1 MMVEK
6 VNVARHRH
14 QIPEARSSISQRH
27 TASSP
32 HHPSPITPESQPIPI
47 NPSPIPPHDISTLI
61 PPPPL
66 PTLMMLM
73 MLMMPML
80 LLPPPIP
87 PLTPSTIPPLTPPT
101 IPTLLLLLMLLPFL
115 ELILRKTSHDGP
127 ANRAQDAVA
136 HLVPTETAGSPAG
149 EGAAEP
155 ALAVGADGFARG
167 VVLLGLGLVVLAG
180 GRVSGGGL

>member
-1 MMVEK
+1 
-6 VNVARHRH
+6 
-14 QIPEARSSISQRH
+14 
-27 TASSP
+27 
-32 HHPSPITPESQPIPI
+32 
-47 NPSPIPPHDISTLI
+47 
-61 PPPPL
+61 
-66 PTLMMLM
+66 M

-87 PLTPSTIPPLTPPT
+87 PLTPPTVPTLTPPT
-101 IPTLLLLLMLLPFL
+101 IPTLLLLLMLLPLL

-180 GRVSGGGL
+180 GCVSGGGL